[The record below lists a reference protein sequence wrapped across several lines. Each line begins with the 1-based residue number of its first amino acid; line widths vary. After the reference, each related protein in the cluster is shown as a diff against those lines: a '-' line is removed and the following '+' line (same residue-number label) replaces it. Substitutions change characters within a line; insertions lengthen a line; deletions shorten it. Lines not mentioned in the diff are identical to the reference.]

1 MTNSSYAMAFEA
13 HLITERRVSRNT
25 VSAYKK
31 DITQFITYLD
41 THSHTL
47 LAVPHE
53 AFHGFL
59 QQLADM
65 RCKSR
70 TIARKIASLKTFFT
84 YLFDTF
90 GIPNSAA
97 SLSTPKCELTLPRYL
112 SEEEIHSLLTVARED
127 TGPYALRNY
136 LMVLFLYSTGV
147 RISELLSLHS
157 ADIRFD
163 NRTIL
168 VNGKGNKQR
177 IIPLPED
184 LMPLLKEYLIVLK
197 QSHEQAV
204 ILFKATHT
212 FQYLFPSYY
221 GNSKRSLTRQAF
233 WQILKKLCVKAGI
246 TRDISPHQLRH
257 SLATHL
263 LKRGADLRSLQLLLG
278 HETLGTLHVY
288 THLDTTTLRSV
299 YDKKHV
305 RS

>member
-1 MTNSSYAMAFEA
+1 MTNNSYAMAFEA

-31 DITQFITYLD
+31 DITQFITYLES
-41 THSHTL
+41 HNHTL
-47 LAVPHE
+47 LALSQGV
-53 AFHGFL
+53 FHGFFQRL
-59 QQLADM
+59 IDM

-70 TIARKIASLKTFFT
+70 TIARKIAALKTFFT
-84 YLFDTF
+84 YLCDTF

-97 SLSTPKCELTLPRYL
+97 LLNSPKCESTLPRYL
-112 SEEEIHSLLTVARED
+112 SEAEIQKLIAVARED
-127 TGPYALRNY
+127 SGPYALRNY
-136 LMVLFLYSTGV
+136 LIVLFLYSTGV
-147 RISELLSLHS
+147 RISELLSLHI

-177 IIPLPED
+177 IIPLPTE
-184 LMPLLKEYLIVLK
+184 LVPLLQEYLTFLK
-197 QSHEQAV
+197 QSHEEAV
-204 ILFKATHT
+204 ILFRATHT

-221 GNSKRSLTRQAF
+221 GNSKRALTRQAF
-233 WQILKKLCVKAGI
+233 WQILKKLCAKAGI
-246 TRDISPHQLRH
+246 NKDISPHQLRH

-263 LKRGADLRSLQLLLG
+263 LKKGADLRSLQLLLG
-278 HETLGTLHVY
+278 HETLGTIHVY
-288 THLDTTTLRSV
+288 THLDTTTLRSM